1 MKLSYIKQA
10 VLVLLTVALRGW
22 SQDMPADMP
31 RVTVNIY
38 NDAGV
43 AEPILAQGRRE
54 ATRIFQRAGV
64 KIMWVDCSRPEGE
77 SMGRSTCQTPMNRSH
92 LAVRIVPWSS
102 KSSDVVF
109 GDAFLS
115 SDGEGTYS
123 DVFYDS
129 VTKHHEEWHV
139 CIPVLLGHVIAHEI
153 GHLLLGANA
162 HSWMGIMRSQWQ
174 GEELQSIAMG
184 RLLFTP
190 AQVESLKDRL
200 SASPR

>member
-22 SQDMPADMP
+22 SQERPVDMT

-43 AEPILAQGRRE
+43 AEPILAESRRE

-64 KIMWVDCSRPEGE
+64 KIIWLDCSRPEGE
-77 SMGRSTCQTPMNRSH
+77 SMGRSACQTPMNRSH

-102 KSSDVVF
+102 KSGDVVF
-109 GDAFLS
+109 GQAFLA
-115 SDGEGTYS
+115 SDGEGAYS

-129 VTKHHEEWHV
+129 VTKLHEEWHAR
-139 CIPVLLGHVIAHEI
+139 ISVLLGHVIAHEI
-153 GHLLLGANA
+153 GHLLLGTSA
-162 HSWMGIMRSQWQ
+162 HSWVGIMRSHWQ
-174 GEELQSIAMG
+174 GEDCRASQWEGYFSHRLRSDPQS
-184 RLLFTP
+184 
-190 AQVESLKDRL
+190 
-200 SASPR
+200 